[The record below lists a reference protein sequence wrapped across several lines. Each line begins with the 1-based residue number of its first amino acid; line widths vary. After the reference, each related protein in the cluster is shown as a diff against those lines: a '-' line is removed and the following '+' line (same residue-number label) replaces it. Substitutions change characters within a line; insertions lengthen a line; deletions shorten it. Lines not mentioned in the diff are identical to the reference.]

1 MDDAQ
6 LHDLQERT
14 PELAGLY
21 AEAVAAAA
29 AAAEP
34 DALEQVRVRFLGR
47 KSRLTEIL
55 RSISTLPAE
64 QRPVVGKLGNIVRV
78 ELEKL
83 VEEREAALASASLR
97 QALAAERID
106 VTLPGAP
113 LPLGHQH
120 LITRTIREV
129 EDIFL
134 GLGYKVAEGP
144 EIELDYYN
152 FTALNTP
159 DDHPAR
165 SVDDTFFIDG
175 RTAVRRPAGDGGD
188 LAESTGAARAG
199 AGGAGTGAADASSGA
214 ADASTADDGGAAT
227 SAPIAGE
234 LLLRTHTS
242 PVQVRTMESQ
252 EPPVYIICPGK
263 VYRPDLDATH
273 TPMFHQVEG
282 LAVDYGITLAD
293 LKGTLHQFARE
304 FFGAER
310 AIRLRP
316 HFFPFTEPSVEL
328 DVQCLLCG
336 GAGCR
341 SCKYSGWL
349 EILGAGMVDPNLY
362 GFVGY
367 DAGELQGFA
376 FGMGVERMAMLK
388 HGVPDARA
396 LFDNDLRFLEQ
407 F

>member
-1 MDDAQ
+1 M
-6 LHDLQERT
+6 
-14 PELAGLY
+14 
-21 AEAVAAAA
+21 
-29 AAAEP
+29 
-34 DALEQVRVRFLGR
+34 
-47 KSRLTEIL
+47 
-55 RSISTLPAE
+55 
-64 QRPVVGKLGNIVRV
+64 VG
-78 ELEKL
+78 
-83 VEEREAALASASLR
+83 
-97 QALAAERID
+97 D
-106 VTLPGAP
+106 
-113 LPLGHQH
+113 
-120 LITRTIREV
+120 
-129 EDIFL
+129 
-134 GLGYKVAEGP
+134 
-144 EIELDYYN
+144 
-152 FTALNTP
+152 
-159 DDHPAR
+159 
-165 SVDDTFFIDG
+165 
-175 RTAVRRPAGDGGD
+175 
-188 LAESTGAARAG
+188 
-199 AGGAGTGAADASSGA
+199 
-214 ADASTADDGGAAT
+214 
-227 SAPIAGE
+227 
-234 LLLRTHTS
+234 LLLRTQTS

-252 EPPVYIICPGK
+252 GPPVYIICPGK

-282 LAVDYGITLAD
+282 LAVDRGITLAD

-304 FFGAER
+304 FFGADR

-367 DAGELQGFA
+367 DSGELQGFA